1 MHNDELAAA
10 QAYVRLLEA
19 TRAALA
25 DQDQDQ
31 APLYLS
37 LLASPM
43 AEADGALRRA
53 GLCGNEARFFDLVRS
68 LQPSMSGSGH

>member
-1 MHNDELAAA
+1 MRDAELAAA

-25 DQDQDQ
+25 DPDDG
-31 APLYLS
+31 PLYVP
-37 LLASPM
+37 LLASPI

-53 GLCGNEARFFDLVRS
+53 GLCGNESRLFDLVRT
-68 LQPSMSGSGH
+68 LRPSVPGGH

>member
-1 MHNDELAAA
+1 MRDDELAAA

-25 DQDQDQ
+25 DPDDG
-31 APLYLS
+31 PLHVP
-37 LLASPM
+37 LLASPI

-53 GLCGNEARFFDLVRS
+53 GLCGNESRFFDLVRS
-68 LQPSMSGSGH
+68 LRPSMPGGH

>member
-1 MHNDELAAA
+1 MRNDEIAAA

-25 DQDQDQ
+25 DPDDG
-31 APLYLS
+31 PLYVP
-37 LLASPM
+37 LLASPI

-53 GLCGNEARFFDLVRS
+53 GLSGNESRLFDLVSS
-68 LQPSMSGSGH
+68 LRPGMPGGAR

>member
-19 TRAALA
+19 TRAALE
-25 DQDQDQ
+25 DQDQ

-43 AEADGALRRA
+43 AEADGALQRA

-68 LQPSMSGSGH
+68 LQPSMSGSDR

>member
-1 MHNDELAAA
+1 MRNDELAAA

-25 DQDQDQ
+25 DPDDGL
-31 APLYLS
+31 LYVP

-43 AEADGALRRA
+43 AEADGALERSGMR
-53 GLCGNEARFFDLVRS
+53 GNESRFFDLVRT
-68 LQPSMSGSGH
+68 LRPSMPGGGH